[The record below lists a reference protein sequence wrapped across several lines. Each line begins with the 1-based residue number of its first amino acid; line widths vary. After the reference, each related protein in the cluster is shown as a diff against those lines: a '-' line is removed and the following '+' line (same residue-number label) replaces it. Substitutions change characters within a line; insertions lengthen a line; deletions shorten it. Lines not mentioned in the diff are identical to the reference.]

1 MHGRLICNSS
11 LYLSKRGLK
20 TMLHRDKLRQLRSI
34 NKFSQRSEK
43 RTESL
48 WSCNDKRTCPANKH
62 SPDFI
67 PRTSWDHVNNKQT
80 AIHPHQRFDQLK
92 PGKLIHREYEICI
105 NRINRAISSF
115 PIKSISWFI
124 VNSQFSTSQ
133 NYHFNFSFK
142 KYCIFFLQYLNNL
155 LCIYNLY
162 SNNCFAIFK

>member
-1 MHGRLICNSS
+1 MHAWLIRNSS
-11 LYLSKRGLK
+11 LYLSKRDLK

-124 VNSQFSTSQ
+124 VNSQFSTSHKIITSTLVLK
-133 NYHFNFSFK
+133 N
-142 KYCIFFLQYLNNL
+142 IVFFF
-155 LCIYNLY
+155 YN
-162 SNNCFAIFK
+162 I

>member
-1 MHGRLICNSS
+1 MHAWLIRNSS
-11 LYLSKRGLK
+11 LYLSKRDLK

-115 PIKSISWFI
+115 PIKSTSWFI
-124 VNSQFSTSQ
+124 VNSQFSTSHKIITSTLVLK
-133 NYHFNFSFK
+133 N
-142 KYCIFFLQYLNNL
+142 IVFFF
-155 LCIYNLY
+155 YN
-162 SNNCFAIFK
+162 I